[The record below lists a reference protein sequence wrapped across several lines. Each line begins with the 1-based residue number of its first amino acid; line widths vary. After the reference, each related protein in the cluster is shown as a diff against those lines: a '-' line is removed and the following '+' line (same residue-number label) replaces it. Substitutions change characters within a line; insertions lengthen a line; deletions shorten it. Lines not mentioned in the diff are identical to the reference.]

1 MFFLLRSN
9 LTFFS
14 FVAPSGP
21 PRDVLVIPRAK
32 NTIRVSWS
40 IPSAQDCNGIIT
52 KYEIILYKQNGLTQT
67 YSWKGKTLYK
77 DISGLELNQRYIIGV
92 RAYTKVGP
100 GPYSR
105 NHSYSTGNT
114 NERSAN
120 VFPFIWT
127 FACNFKLFFSL
138 FVELEISQGS
148 RITQALEKLDKVKF
162 TPSSN
167 SLLWLPFESF

>member
-1 MFFLLRSN
+1 MDRFFCFIHFYAYPSHLFPVAELEDGQTTQHFIFFLSV
-9 LTFFS
+9 FFFAFS

-40 IPSAQDCNGIIT
+40 IPSAQDCNGVIT

-67 YSWKGKTLYK
+67 YPRKGKTLYK
-77 DISGLELNQRYIIGV
+77 DISGLGLNQRYIIGV

-114 NERSAN
+114 NELSVN

-127 FACNFKLFFSL
+127 FGC
-138 FVELEISQGS
+138 
-148 RITQALEKLDKVKF
+148 
-162 TPSSN
+162 
-167 SLLWLPFESF
+167 SF

>member
-1 MFFLLRSN
+1 MHRFFCLIHFSAYPFPSFSIGWIRRWANHSTFCCLLESFLLRSN
-9 LTFFS
+9 LIFFS

-67 YSWKGKTLYK
+67 YPRKGKTLYQ

-92 RAYTKVGP
+92 RACTKVGP

-114 NERSAN
+114 NERGAN

-127 FACNFKLFFSL
+127 FACCF
-138 FVELEISQGS
+138 
-148 RITQALEKLDKVKF
+148 
-162 TPSSN
+162 
-167 SLLWLPFESF
+167 

>member
-1 MFFLLRSN
+1 MVELEDGQATQRFVFFLSVFLLRSN
-9 LTFFS
+9 LVFFS

-67 YSWKGKTLYK
+67 YPRKGKTLYQ

-92 RAYTKVGP
+92 RACTKVGP

-114 NERSAN
+114 NDRGAN

-127 FACNFKLFFSL
+127 FACCF
-138 FVELEISQGS
+138 
-148 RITQALEKLDKVKF
+148 
-162 TPSSN
+162 
-167 SLLWLPFESF
+167 